1 MDKVVRDG
9 KVAVLY
15 SPGFGA
21 GWYSWH
27 HRPELVF
34 HPRLIELV
42 EQGRKREIDDELVAE
57 LLGIENDWEIPYIG
71 GTDDLK
77 ITWLDEGTVFRID
90 EYDGAESIVL
100 QKDEDLLTA

>member
-1 MDKVVRDG
+1 MKKVIRNG

-15 SPGFGA
+15 SPDFGA

-27 HRPELVF
+27 HTLELVF

-42 EQGRKREIDDELVAE
+42 EQERNSEIDDELIAE
-57 LLGIENDWEIPYIG
+57 ILGIDEKDVPYISSG
-71 GTDDLK
+71 DVK
-77 ITWLDEGTVFRID
+77 IAWVNEGTVFRID